1 MWIWWGNSLCLL
13 PPPLIHAS
21 RILQYLYLFLFH
33 KSQALPFLH
42 GRLSV
47 PLCSVPCGCWSLS
60 SRPPHQPM
68 RKASTCLCLF
78 SLSYI
83 TITPVLPIPSW
94 RRKLATE
101 FLKYLAVRV
110 RATPPHG
117 TVNHFPHHVICVLSH
132 RYNYLRLP
140 LLKYITTR
148 RNSNSPCQTGNRLHN
163 APNSFSYLGGYSQ
176 LMTSRPYTYPYHF
189 RIITYVV

>member
-13 PPPLIHAS
+13 PPLIHAS

-33 KSQALPFLH
+33 KSQAHPFLH

-60 SRPPHQPM
+60 SRPPPPQM

-110 RATPPHG
+110 LATTPPTAPLI
-117 TVNHFPHHVICVLSH
+117 TVLNISFAYYHICD
-132 RYNYLRLP
+132 
-140 LLKYITTR
+140 TTR
-148 RNSNSPCQTGNRLHN
+148 INPR
-163 APNSFSYLGGYSQ
+163 PNTWCNL
-176 LMTSRPYTYPYHF
+176 
-189 RIITYVV
+189 V

>member
-1 MWIWWGNSLCLL
+1 MLIT
-13 PPPLIHAS
+13 PPLIHAS
-21 RILQYLYLFLFH
+21 RILQYLYFSLFH

-60 SRPPHQPM
+60 SRPPPPQM

-101 FLKYLAVRV
+101 FLKYLDVRV
-110 RATPPHG
+110 LATPTTAPLI
-117 TVNHFPHHVICVLSH
+117 TVINISFAYYHIGCMTCINIRPNTWRHIIKVTSLSKLALG
-132 RYNYLRLP
+132 NTP
-140 LLKYITTR
+140 LTHSL
-148 RNSNSPCQTGNRLHN
+148 
-163 APNSFSYLGGYSQ
+163 
-176 LMTSRPYTYPYHF
+176 
-189 RIITYVV
+189 

>member
-1 MWIWWGNSLCLL
+1 MLIT
-13 PPPLIHAS
+13 PPFIHAS
-21 RILQYLYLFLFH
+21 RILQYLYLSLFY

-42 GRLSV
+42 GHLSV

-60 SRPPHQPM
+60 SMPPHPPM

-110 RATPPHG
+110 RPTHG
-117 TVNHFPHHVICVLSH
+117 TVNHFPRHVIFVLTH
-132 RYNYLRLP
+132 RYNHLRLP

-148 RNSNSPCQTGNRLHN
+148 RNSISPFQTGNRLRT
-163 APNSFSYLGGYSQ
+163 APNSFSYLGVYFQ
-176 LMTSRPYTYPYHF
+176 LMTSRPYT
-189 RIITYVV
+189 

>member
-1 MWIWWGNSLCLL
+1 MLIT
-13 PPPLIHAS
+13 PPLIHSS
-21 RILQYLYLFLFH
+21 RILQYLYLSLFH

-42 GRLSV
+42 GRLLE

-60 SRPPHQPM
+60 SRPPPPPM

-101 FLKYLAVRV
+101 FLKYRAVRV
-110 RATPPHG
+110 LATTPPHG
-117 TVNHFPHHVICVLSH
+117 TVNHFPRHVICVLSH

-148 RNSNSPCQTGNRLHN
+148 RNSISPFQTDNRLHTS
-163 APNSFSYLGGYSQ
+163 PNSFSYWGGYSQ
-176 LMTSRPYTYPYHF
+176 STLQVTSYTSP
-189 RIITYVV
+189 RSLIMSMSQCSRK

>member
-1 MWIWWGNSLCLL
+1 MLIT
-13 PPPLIHAS
+13 PHIHAS
-21 RILQYLYLFLFH
+21 RILQYLYLFLSH

-60 SRPPHQPM
+60 SRPP
-68 RKASTCLCLF
+68 
-78 SLSYI
+78 
-83 TITPVLPIPSW
+83 
-94 RRKLATE
+94 
-101 FLKYLAVRV
+101 
-110 RATPPHG
+110 PPHG

-148 RNSNSPCQTGNRLHN
+148 RNSNSHCQTGNRLHN

-189 RIITYVV
+189 RIIT

>member
-1 MWIWWGNSLCLL
+1 MLIT
-13 PPPLIHAS
+13 PPLFTPRGYCSIFTFS
-21 RILQYLYLFLFH
+21 LFH

-60 SRPPHQPM
+60 SRPPPPQM

-101 FLKYLAVRV
+101 FLKYLAVMV
-110 RATPPHG
+110 LATPPPTAPLI
-117 TVNHFPHHVICVLSH
+117 TVLNISFAYYHIGCTTCINPRPNTWCHIVVVIHFFKLEITDTPMTA
-132 RYNYLRLP
+132 
-140 LLKYITTR
+140 LL
-148 RNSNSPCQTGNRLHN
+148 
-163 APNSFSYLGGYSQ
+163 
-176 LMTSRPYTYPYHF
+176 
-189 RIITYVV
+189 

>member
-1 MWIWWGNSLCLL
+1 MLIT
-13 PPPLIHAS
+13 PPIHTS
-21 RILQYLYLFLFH
+21 RILKYLYFSLFH

-60 SRPPHQPM
+60 SRQHTPQM
-68 RKASTCLCLF
+68 RTASTCICLF

-94 RRKLATE
+94 RRKLETE

-110 RATPPHG
+110 LATPP
-117 TVNHFPHHVICVLSH
+117 TAQL
-132 RYNYLRLP
+132 
-140 LLKYITTR
+140 ITFLTM
-148 RNSNSPCQTGNRLHN
+148 
-163 APNSFSYLGGYSQ
+163 SFSY
-176 LMTSRPYTYPYHF
+176 YHIGDITCVSPCCNTWRHIVVVIHF
-189 RIITYVV
+189 SELEITYTPFTFAVKFQWRFFSECNFHVLIHRQGV